1 MILDLVLEGA
11 TKKNKHKEEK
21 NKKKAHNQEFAKRMI
36 SNSKAK
42 MKLRHSVK
50 DIGVCF
56 TSAVVLV
63 SDDIPLDVLQLGAGN
78 GA

>member
-1 MILDLVLEGA
+1 MILDLVLDGA

-36 SNSKAK
+36 SKAK

-56 TSAVVLV
+56 TSAVVRTC
-63 SDDIPLDVLQLGAGN
+63 I
-78 GA
+78 